1 MSFTVRH
8 GTQYRYR
15 RGCRCEECSKAIAMA
30 RLRERASAKERAA
43 KKPKA
48 AEQKRNSAERMKQ
61 RQLLV
66 FSKEFELLMGKYRRR
81 GIGIQTRIQVQRA
94 ASIFDE
100 RNGEPDAS
108 QATPDQQGAAE
119 AHSSED
125 PAPAQEGELAAA
137 SRWPRPWN
145 GSEWKNYEEWRLSA
159 REAEEEWM
167 KRRRN

>member
-1 MSFTVRH
+1 
-8 GTQYRYR
+8 
-15 RGCRCEECSKAIAMA
+15 MA
-30 RLRERASAKERAA
+30 RLRERASAKKRAA

-48 AEQKRNSAERMKQ
+48 AEQKRDSAERMKQ

-66 FSKEFELLMGKYRRR
+66 FSKEFGLLMSKYRRR
-81 GIGIQTRIQVQRA
+81 GIQTRIQVQRA
-94 ASIFDE
+94 ASIFGE
-100 RNGEPDAS
+100 MNGEPDAS

-119 AHSSED
+119 AHPSED